1 MEGRGPRRRLRCGPH
16 SGRLENGVDVEQNPS
31 PDLTERLVGSES
43 PSHSLDYT
51 LVMPL
56 KRHVPTRLGHQSSGL
71 SLLCQ

>member
-1 MEGRGPRRRLRCGPH
+1 MEGRGPRRRLRSGPH

-43 PSHSLDYT
+43 LSTRLITSL
-51 LVMPL
+51 LRPL
-56 KRHVPTRLGHQSSGL
+56 RDMCPPRLGHQPSEL